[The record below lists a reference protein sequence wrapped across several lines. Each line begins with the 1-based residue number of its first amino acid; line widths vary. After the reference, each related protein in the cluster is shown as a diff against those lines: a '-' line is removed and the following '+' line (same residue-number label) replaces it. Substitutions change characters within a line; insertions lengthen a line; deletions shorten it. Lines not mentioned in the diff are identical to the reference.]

1 MTCSFRC
8 MRSSPFGVENSSH
21 HGYLTRER
29 GIHRLAETTPK
40 RPSWMAQEIPAWE
53 SLWLPRYLRG
63 EITE

>member
-1 MTCSFRC
+1 MTCSLRC
-8 MRSSPFGVENSSH
+8 MRTSPSGVEKLGDY
-21 HGYLTRER
+21 GYLTRER